1 MLNTSASVSTGMET
15 GSFKKVI
22 ILLVGIL
29 AAFFIANTLTTVALS
44 LSGVKGAAGMVVSF
58 IVYAVIF
65 FAVLQLLQNY
75 AHFVFFG
82 FDRE

>member
-1 MLNTSASVSTGMET
+1 MSYGRETMSV
-15 GSFKKVI
+15 KKVI
-22 ILLVGIL
+22 ILIVGIL
-29 AAFFIANTLTTVALS
+29 AAFFITNTMTTVALS
-44 LSGVKGAAGMVVSF
+44 LSGLKGAAVVVVGF